1 MSPPSPRTGPTLP
14 GRRPRGHP
22 SQWPPALRALAL
34 LALSAALAAGLH
46 ALRLPAAGL
55 LGPMLAAI
63 ALAVAGAPPSL
74 PRPLFAAAQGGV
86 GVMMASHLPRSVLP
100 EIAAHWPLFLAGT
113 AATLAVSALLG
124 GLLARSGR
132 LPGSTAIWGSTPGA
146 AAAMTILSQ
155 SYGADMRLVACMQY
169 LRVLCCA
176 AAAALLSWHFH
187 LEPAAGP
194 APAAAPVAALAHQE
208 ATGGLPA
215 AWLAALRGPDGG
227 TSLAISL
234 GIAVLGVLTAQRLRV
249 PGGALMLPLALGIA
263 VQLGGLAQLWLPDPL
278 LAVGFAV
285 IGWSIGGRF
294 TPEVLG
300 YAARLLPM
308 LLASVLTLIAA
319 NAGVALLL
327 VAWADIDPLT
337 AFLATN
343 PGGADAVAIIAA
355 SSAPGS
361 LDTPFVMSMQILRFL
376 VVVLA
381 GPLVA
386 RRLSRRG

>member
-1 MSPPSPRTGPTLP
+1 M
-14 GRRPRGHP
+14 HP
-22 SQWPPALRALAL
+22 SRWPLALRAVAL

-46 ALRLPAAGL
+46 ALRLPAALL

-74 PRPLFAAAQGGV
+74 PRPLFAAAQGVV

-100 EIAAHWPLFLAGT
+100 EMAANWPLFLAGT
-113 AATLAVSALLG
+113 AATLATSALLG
-124 GLLARSGR
+124 ALLARSGR

-176 AAAALLSWHFH
+176 AVAALLSWHFH
-187 LEPAAGP
+187 LEPAT
-194 APAAAPVAALAHQE
+194 APVAAQ
-208 ATGGLPA
+208 ATAATAGSAG
-215 AWLAALRGPDGG
+215 AWLAGLRGPAGG
-227 TSLAISL
+227 SALAVSL
-234 GIAVLGVLTAQRLRV
+234 GIAVLGVFTAQRLKV

-263 VQLGGLAQLWLPDPL
+263 VQLGGFAQLWLPEPL
-278 LAVGFAV
+278 LAAGFAA

-300 YAARLLPM
+300 HAARLLPM
-308 LLASVLTLIAA
+308 LLAAVLTLIAA
-319 NAGVALLL
+319 NAGVALAL

-361 LDTPFVMSMQILRFL
+361 LDTPFVMTMQVLRFL

-381 GPLVA
+381 GPLLA
-386 RRLSRRG
+386 RRLSRQVSGGPTQRA